1 MKTYLK
7 LWKALFKETKTTI
20 ILETLFASLFYTL
33 FIIVPTILIF
43 AQFIS
48 MFYHLLNFWVIL
60 IIISVILINYL
71 QLNMWKKALILK
83 TENISVNINKLFL
96 YQLIINS
103 FIIVIIGI
111 LFIFVFIPMLQI

>member
-48 MFYHLLNFWVIL
+48 MFYHLLNFWVVL